1 MAASAAP
8 DKHFVSVTG
17 TSLDMRPGPTALT
30 GNPLDV
36 LPDEGAFLAVQLPG
50 GGTAYTRDGRL
61 TLDVD
66 RRLVSGAGRPVLDA
80 GGGPIIVPPEVLPT
94 IDDKGRVLGGDAEL
108 GQLALV
114 HLSGPID
121 RMGGSLVVPGPGGRV
136 VLAEGGVKSGEL
148 ELGNASALEA
158 TIALV
163 TAQRSYDS
171 SMQAIQT
178 YRQLDA
184 KASELGRTR

>member
-1 MAASAAP
+1 
-8 DKHFVSVTG
+8 
-17 TSLDMRPGPTALT
+17 
-30 GNPLDV
+30 
-36 LPDEGAFLAVQLPG
+36 
-50 GGTAYTRDGRL
+50 
-61 TLDVD
+61 
-66 RRLVSGAGRPVLDA
+66 
-80 GGGPIIVPPEVLPT
+80 
-94 IDDKGRVLGGDAEL
+94 
-108 GQLALV
+108 
-114 HLSGPID
+114 
-121 RMGGSLVVPGPGGRV
+121 MGGSLVVPGPGGRV